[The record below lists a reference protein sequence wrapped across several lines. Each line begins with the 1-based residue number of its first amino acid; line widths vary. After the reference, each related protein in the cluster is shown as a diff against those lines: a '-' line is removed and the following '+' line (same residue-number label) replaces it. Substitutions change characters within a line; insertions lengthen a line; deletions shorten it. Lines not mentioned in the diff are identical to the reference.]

1 MWRRRKRALKG
12 ERVTVYAQLVN
23 MMSRIV
29 THNRLRDGS
38 LKNAI
43 FANRPNKR
51 VEGKISIQVVHS
63 IQLGVE
69 RRVDHHHA
77 PSGAPFGPNE
87 ISDILFQNIAIGTLI
102 FRVQLIK
109 TGHISITYR
118 QTSDVLSVLSKG
130 IAAAK

>member
-63 IQLGVE
+63 IQLGFSRLLGSAAFNE
-69 RRVDHHHA
+69 A
-77 PSGAPFGPNE
+77 NKGAVWSAEWTITTRQAVPR
-87 ISDILFQNIAIGTLI
+87 LAQMKYRI
-102 FRVQLIK
+102 FCSRI
-109 TGHISITYR
+109 
-118 QTSDVLSVLSKG
+118 
-130 IAAAK
+130 